1 MVSPRLALE
10 RRVVDDHEL
19 AGWVE
24 GVGGKI
30 YGRAVKPGQ
39 ADRDGSKAEWR
50 MLLRVSSVAGRRSH
64 QRSGGKVMWAEERT
78 EIK

>member
-1 MVSPRLALE
+1 MVGPRLALE

-19 AGWVE
+19 AGGVD

-30 YGRAVKPGQ
+30 YGRAVKPCQ
-39 ADRDGSKAEWR
+39 AERDGSKAEWR
-50 MLLRVSSVAGRRSH
+50 MVLRVNSVAGSRSR

-78 EIK
+78 ERK